1 MFSLSVTLSVLVFV
15 LGVHGY
21 VNRPSVPPSRIVSR
35 GARTLLAV
43 DNRVEGSGGS
53 VSLLETLKEKE
64 KKLGSAADA
73 STLRVVDCTL
83 WDMSEIMRLSL
94 EEFSDRCRT
103 EKDKEELKAEI
114 RSLFLPKMVL
124 NPFMGHKIIGLKKPN
139 SDELVGFVD
148 LSLQTQSLDAL
159 KPLPYLLRVGKYGA
173 NGLRPYLCN
182 LLVAPEYRRR
192 GLGKKLVNEC
202 IEASKEWGHSELF
215 LHVQESTPAPL
226 NLYLKMGFVRSFPRE
241 QYASLLRKKFPNT
254 NQMRT
259 TIGTIAKDN

>member
-1 MFSLSVTLSVLVFV
+1 MIMVDKSIVESNGGPSGVLK
-15 LGVHGY
+15 
-21 VNRPSVPPSRIVSR
+21 
-35 GARTLLAV
+35 
-43 DNRVEGSGGS
+43 
-53 VSLLETLKEKE
+53 TLKERE
-64 KKLGSAADA
+64 KKLVSAADA
-73 STLRVVDCTL
+73 STLRVVDLTL
-83 WDMSEIMRLSL
+83 WDMPEIMRLSL

-103 EKDKEELKAEI
+103 EKDKAELKAEI

-182 LLVAPEYRRR
+182 LLVAPEYRRK

-202 IEASKEWGHSELF
+202 INASKEWGHSELF

-226 NLYLKMGFVRSFPRE
+226 NLYLKMGFVRSLPRE
-241 QYASLLRKKFPNT
+241 QYASLLRKKFPN
-254 NQMRT
+254 NVGKKGAEEQF
-259 TIGTIAKDN
+259 